1 MVRYDAQG
9 LAGLAMRGLT
19 ILAAAGAVWVLVVG
33 VDLPSRLKWPRMRVR
48 IVALSV
54 LAGLVGTVVV
64 FGVLGTP
71 IPALAIG
78 ILCSA
83 LPVRVEQSRSERDL
97 SERTDRWPD
106 LIAHMRSSVASG
118 ATLPDAFI
126 DGCARIGGDFSRYA
140 DAARH
145 EITYGSGF
153 EPLLGQ
159 LRAELE
165 DPIADRVLAT
175 FAIAQRTGGHRVGD
189 VLAALGVSAADEIRL
204 RKAHDAA
211 LTEQRWTATVA
222 LIAPWA
228 LLAVSIATNPQAS
241 EAFNTAEGTVV
252 VAGGLIATGLGWI
265 LARRASRL
273 SKAPRLFA

>member
-1 MVRYDAQG
+1 
-9 LAGLAMRGLT
+9 MRGLT

-33 VDLPSRLKWPRMRVR
+33 VVPPTRLKLPRIRVR
-48 IVALSV
+48 VIV
-54 LAGLVGTVVV
+54 LAAFAGIVGTAVT

-83 LPVRVEQSRSERDL
+83 LPARIEQSRFEREL
-97 SERTDRWPD
+97 AERTDRWPD
-106 LIAHMRSSVASG
+106 LIAHMRSSIAAG
-118 ATLPDAFI
+118 ATLPDSFI
-126 DGCARIGGDFSRYA
+126 DACARIGGDFGRYG

-145 EITYGSGF
+145 EIVYGAGF
-153 EPLLGQ
+153 EPVLGQ
-159 LRAELE
+159 LRSELA

-175 FAIAQRTGGHRVGD
+175 FAIAQKTGGHRVGD
-189 VLAALGVSAADEIRL
+189 VLAALGTSVADEIRL

-241 EAFNTAEGTVV
+241 KAFNTSEGTVV

-273 SKAPRLFA
+273 SAAPRLFV